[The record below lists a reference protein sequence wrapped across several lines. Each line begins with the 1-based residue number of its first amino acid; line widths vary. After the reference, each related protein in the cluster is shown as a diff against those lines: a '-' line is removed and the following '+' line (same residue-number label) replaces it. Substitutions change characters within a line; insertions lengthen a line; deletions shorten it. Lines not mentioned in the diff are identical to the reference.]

1 MRAPLWDGSG
11 YAFCSVSSAR
21 FAGSSFTC
29 AKRIPRPILRG
40 LGCTRLTPKNPIRAL
55 RGGYQSEV
63 KEEPA
68 KRAGDTN
75 GGTHPATP
83 SGCAHHKEVQP
94 PKEDRIHT
102 MHRSAPNPGTS
113 SCST

>member
-40 LGCTRLTPKNPIRAL
+40 LGCTRLTPKNPIRAQRCGL
-55 RGGYQSEV
+55 
-63 KEEPA
+63 
-68 KRAGDTN
+68 
-75 GGTHPATP
+75 GT
-83 SGCAHHKEVQP
+83 KV
-94 PKEDRIHT
+94 R
-102 MHRSAPNPGTS
+102 
-113 SCST
+113 